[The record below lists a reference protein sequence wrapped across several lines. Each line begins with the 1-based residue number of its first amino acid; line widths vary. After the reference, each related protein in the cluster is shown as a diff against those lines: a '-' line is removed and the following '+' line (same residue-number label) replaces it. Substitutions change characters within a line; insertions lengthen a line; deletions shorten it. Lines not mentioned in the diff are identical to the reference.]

1 MADLPGGGSGRPWFP
16 AFVTDFVRK
25 IAMSHKK
32 KRFLW
37 FKLGALPFL
46 LLGAFVLFCN
56 LWVVL
61 STKSRVFDS
70 IADIQANP
78 IGLVLGTSK
87 KVAPNQPNQHFEHR
101 LAAAAELYRG
111 GKVRHLLV
119 SGDRDSRYYNEPRD
133 MTTKL
138 LSLEVPKE
146 AITPDN
152 SGYRTLDS
160 IVRAKKIYGLDRVTI
175 ISDGFHVNRALF
187 VAQKEGLE
195 AVAFASQPV
204 RLKYSLKVRLREYLA
219 RVLVVLD
226 LYLFDTQP
234 NEMGDPV
241 SIAVSSVS
249 QAPMP
254 DRAPAPAS
262 AATPPSGSPDVSPG
276 QAPGKE

>member
-1 MADLPGGGSGRPWFP
+1 
-16 AFVTDFVRK
+16 
-25 IAMSHKK
+25 MSLNK
-32 KRFLW
+32 KRSIW
-37 FKLGALPFL
+37 FKVVILPLL

-70 IADIQANP
+70 SGQIQSNT

-87 KVAPNQPNQHFEHR
+87 KVAPNQPNLHFENR
-101 LAAAAELYRG
+101 LAAAAELYRE

-119 SGDRDSRYYNEPRD
+119 SGDKDSRYYNEPRD
-133 MTTKL
+133 MTAKL
-138 LSLEVPKE
+138 VSLEVPKE

-160 IVRAKKIYGLDRVTI
+160 IVRAKKIYGLDKVTI

-187 VAQKEGLE
+187 VAQKEGLD

-204 RLKYSLKVRLREYLA
+204 SLKDSLQARLREYLA

-234 NEMGDPV
+234 NEMGEPV
-241 SIAVSSVS
+241 SIAVSSGANPPS
-249 QAPMP
+249 SAGGS
-254 DRAPAPAS
+254 APAPSPPAAPAS
-262 AATPPSGSPDVSPG
+262 PAGSTAPSPDRTVE
-276 QAPGKE
+276 KE

>member
-1 MADLPGGGSGRPWFP
+1 
-16 AFVTDFVRK
+16 
-25 IAMSHKK
+25 MSQKK
-32 KRFLW
+32 KRSIG
-37 FKLGALPFL
+37 FKLVVLPLL

-101 LAAAAELYRG
+101 LAAAAELYRE

-133 MTTKL
+133 MTAKL

-187 VAQKEGLE
+187 VAQREGLD

-204 RLKYSLKVRLREYLA
+204 RLKSSLKARLREYLA

-241 SIAVSSVS
+241 SIAVSNVAK
-249 QAPMP
+249 QAAPSSA
-254 DRAPAPAS
+254 RAPAPSPPAS
-262 AATPPSGSPDVSPG
+262 SPGPTGTSPDRAV
-276 QAPGKE
+276 GKE